1 MGNYSYD
8 IKQGKFVSKKQ
19 GKRFF
24 TMASNDSF
32 VGWDTQDVSADASIY
47 PQLVQMVSRS
57 RDLERNNDYIVNYL
71 RLLKAN
77 VIGPNG
83 IKLTAC
89 RKSRNGRVD
98 KTFNGAVEKA
108 WRMAG
113 KLRHSPSACGKQTR
127 KDIGDMA
134 MARLAVDGEAII

>member
-71 RLLKAN
+71 
-77 VIGPNG
+77 P
-83 IKLTAC
+83 
-89 RKSRNGRVD
+89 
-98 KTFNGAVEKA
+98 
-108 WRMAG
+108 
-113 KLRHSPSACGKQTR
+113 H
-127 KDIGDMA
+127 
-134 MARLAVDGEAII
+134 